1 GRNVLLMERL
11 GPQLAELKLPKDEE
25 LAAICAALQ
34 AAWAAP
40 ADPAGFITAAEMAR
54 EMAATIEDLQAR
66 LGAPCPARALAQA
79 LDCARRRARA
89 FEPASAVLCHGDAHQ
104 WNTLQAPGGGFK
116 LVDPDG
122 VVAERAF
129 DLAISMREWPEGL
142 PAGDV
147 RAAGEARLRL
157 LGELTGVEAR
167 PIWEWSLV
175 QLVWNGILL
184 VRVGAGAAA
193 ELEFAL
199 ADAFCR

>member
-1 GRNVLLMERL
+1 ARRNVLLMERL
-11 GPQLAELKLPKDEE
+11 GPQLAELKLPKAQE
-25 LAAICAALQ
+25 LAAICATLQ
-34 AAWAAP
+34 AAWAP
-40 ADPAGFITAAEMAR
+40 AAAGFITAAEMAR

-89 FEPASAVLCHGDAHQ
+89 F
-104 WNTLQAPGGGFK
+104 
-116 LVDPDG
+116 DP
-122 VVAERAF
+122 
-129 DLAISMREWPEGL
+129 AISMREWPEGL

>member
-1 GRNVLLMERL
+1 MEH
-11 GPQLAELKLPKDEE
+11 
-25 LAAICAALQ
+25 AA
-34 AAWAAP
+34 
-40 ADPAGFITAAEMAR
+40 G
-54 EMAATIEDLQAR
+54 
-66 LGAPCPARALAQA
+66 
-79 LDCARRRARA
+79 ARR
-89 FEPASAVLCHGDAHQ
+89 
-104 WNTLQAPGGGFK
+104 GFK

-157 LGELTGVEAR
+157 LGELTGVEAQ
-167 PIWEWSLV
+167 PIWECSLV
-175 QLVWNGILL
+175 QLVWNGLL
-184 VRVGAGAAA
+184 LAQVGAGAAA